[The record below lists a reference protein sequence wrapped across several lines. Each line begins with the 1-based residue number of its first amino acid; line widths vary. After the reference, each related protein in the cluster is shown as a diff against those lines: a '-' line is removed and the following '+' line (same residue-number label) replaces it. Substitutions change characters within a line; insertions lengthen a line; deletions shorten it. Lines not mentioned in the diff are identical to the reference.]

1 MRSRTRPTVWIGIL
15 AMLAQ
20 LLLPSVHAAGYAA
33 RQGDPLAYAIC
44 GLGSPALL
52 AQMREHLP
60 AEVVDSLD
68 RRHAAPDLPDCQLC
82 GAVHGASAAGVPG
95 VIAHGTAGSPEAPPH
110 PARGRHAAH
119 PALPPPARGPPT
131 PA

>member
-95 VIAHGTAGSPEAPPH
+95 ITAYAAARSPELLPQAARLQ
-110 PARGRHAAH
+110 PAAQL
-119 PALPPPARGPPT
+119 ALPPPARGPPT

>member
-1 MRSRTRPTVWIGIL
+1 MRPSSVTTVWIGIL

-20 LLLPSVHAAGYAA
+20 MLLPTVHAAAYAQ

-44 GLGSPALL
+44 GLASPALR

-60 AEVVDSLD
+60 AEIVDSLD
-68 RRHAAPDLPDCQLC
+68 RRHAAADLPDCQLC
-82 GAVHGASAAGVPG
+82 GAVHGAGIAGIPGTTAYAA
-95 VIAHGTAGSPEAPPH
+95 TGSPESLRQTTPL
-110 PARGRHAAH
+110 RHAAH

>member
-1 MRSRTRPTVWIGIL
+1 MRPGYPTTVWIGIF
-15 AMLAQ
+15 AMLSQ

-44 GLGSPALL
+44 GLGSPALR

-82 GAVHGASAAGVPG
+82 GAVHGTSAAGVPG
-95 VIAHGTAGSPEAPPH
+95 TAAYTATGSPEAQPQ
-110 PARGRHAAH
+110 AAWLQRAAQL
-119 PALPPPARGPPT
+119 ALPPPARGPPT